1 MTRQE
6 RLDVGEKI
14 FVGAFV
20 GSIVIE
26 VLLTLFALTLIVGHG
41 SSSAVL
47 TTVLLGVV
55 FVGFMLFLANWL
67 YSGDLIAWK
76 TAVGWGGFQI
86 ILAVAV
92 IIAFAAASNHPG
104 FADYLGI
111 PNVWLAVI
119 KAVTY
124 VLFVAS
130 LALAPPVR
138 DFLGLRRGE
147 HVAEEEVP
155 AAEVPTS
162 GVVVPLTDAQAAAFA
177 SLGNWI
183 ATAGGVLIVAGI
195 LRLGASFYD
204 TNPKNIWPA
213 VPSAVEG
220 AVAVAL
226 GALLLFPAQALK
238 LFQSRDL
245 SHLMNALKSLQSL
258 YFKQLILLAVA
269 AVAVV
274 LGIVTAFVK

>member
-6 RLDVGEKI
+6 RLDVGEKL

-26 VLLTLFALTLIVGHG
+26 VLLTLFALSLIVGHG

-67 YSGDLIAWK
+67 YSGDLTAWK

-86 ILAVAV
+86 VLAVAV
-92 IIAFAAASNHPG
+92 IVAFLAASNHPG

-111 PNVWLAVI
+111 PNIWLAVI

-124 VLFVAS
+124 ALFVAS

-147 HVAEEEVP
+147 HVPEEAAAAGVP
-155 AAEVPTS
+155 PS
-162 GVVVPLTDAQAAAFA
+162 GVTVPLTDAQAAAFA
-177 SLGNWI
+177 SLANWI
-183 ATAGGVLIVAGI
+183 TAAGGVLIVAG
-195 LRLGASFYD
+195 LVRLGAAVAD
-204 TNPKNIWPA
+204 TNPKNIWPG
-213 VPSAVEG
+213 VPSALEG
-220 AVAVAL
+220 VVAAAL
-226 GALLLFPAQALK
+226 GALLMFPAQALK
-238 LFQSRDL
+238 LFQSRDMN
-245 SHLMNALKSLQSL
+245 HLMNALKSLHAL

-274 LGIVTAFVK
+274 IGIVTAVVK